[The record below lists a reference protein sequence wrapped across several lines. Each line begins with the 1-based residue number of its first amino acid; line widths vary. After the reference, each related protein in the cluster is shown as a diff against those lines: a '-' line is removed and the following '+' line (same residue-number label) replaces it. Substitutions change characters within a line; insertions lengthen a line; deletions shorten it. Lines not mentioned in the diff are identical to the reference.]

1 LLSTAFA
8 RNSLIKGQDFMSSP
22 LVSIVVLNYKRL
34 SALEQ
39 TLQSAVAQQ
48 YPRKEIIVVD
58 NHSEENVA
66 AVVHKFGPDIQLIEL
81 DANLGSCAGR
91 NVGIRAA
98 QGELLITLDNDVSF
112 LSPGAVDTVVR
123 LFADHPD
130 YHVLAF
136 QLRDAETG
144 QLRLREW
151 CHPKDWRQFAGVQF
165 PTHFFVEGAAAYRRV
180 VFDNAGLYF
189 EPLFIY
195 NEGWD
200 LGLRILD
207 HGYRILYTPEIQV
220 RHLMSPEARSNS
232 RPYFLF
238 TRNYIWIAYKDYP
251 VWSGLRFVSF
261 RLAMMAY
268 FALRRGRVS
277 SFLQGVW
284 QGICGC
290 RHIKRAPVRRST
302 VEYIDSLESDR
313 PNLFVRYAR
322 HRTVPQL

>member
-1 LLSTAFA
+1 
-8 RNSLIKGQDFMSSP
+8 MSSP

-39 TLQSAVAQQ
+39 TLESVIAQQ
-48 YPRKEIIVVD
+48 YASKEIIVVD

-66 AVVHKFGPDIQLIEL
+66 AVVRKCGSDIQLIEL
-81 DANLGSCAGR
+81 DTNLGSCAGR
-91 NVGIRAA
+91 NAGIRAA
-98 QGELLITLDNDVSF
+98 QGELVITLDNDVSF
-112 LSPGAVDTVVR
+112 LSADAVDTVVR
-123 LFADHPD
+123 LFDD
-130 YHVLAF
+130 YSDCHVLAF
-136 QLRDAETG
+136 QVRDAQTG

-180 VFDNAGLYF
+180 VFAKAGLYF

-207 HGYRILYTPEIQV
+207 HGYRILYTPEIKV
-220 RHLMSPEARSNS
+220 RHLMSPEARSSS

-238 TRNYIWIAYKDYP
+238 TRNYIWIAFKNYP

-268 FALRRGRVS
+268 FALRTGHLSTFVR
-277 SFLQGVW
+277 GVW
-284 QGICGC
+284 DGICGC
-290 RHIKRAPVRRST
+290 RRIERVPVRRST
-302 VEYIDSLESDR
+302 VAYIKSLESER

-322 HRTVPQL
+322 HRIVPQL

>member
-1 LLSTAFA
+1 M
-8 RNSLIKGQDFMSSP
+8 SLP

-48 YPRKEIIVVD
+48 YPHKEIIVVD

-66 AVVHKFGPDIQLIEL
+66 AAVRKFGPDIQLLEL
-81 DANLGSCAGR
+81 EANLGSCAGR

-98 QGELLITLDNDVSF
+98 HGELVITLDNDVSF
-112 LSPGAVDTVVR
+112 LSPHAVDAVVR
-123 LFADHPD
+123 LFDDHSD

-136 QLRDAETG
+136 QLCDAETG

-151 CHPKDWRQFAGVQF
+151 CHPKDWHQFAGVQF

-180 VFDNAGLYF
+180 VFENAGLYF

-220 RHLMSPEARSNS
+220 RHLMSPEARSKS

-238 TRNYIWIAYKDYP
+238 ARNYIWIAYKDYP
-251 VWSGLRFVSF
+251 VWSGLRFLSF

-268 FALRRGRVS
+268 FALRTRHVL
-277 SFLQGVW
+277 SFLNGLREGV
-284 QGICGC
+284 CGC
-290 RHIKRAPVRRST
+290 LQIKRAPVRSST
-302 VEYIDSLESDR
+302 IAYIDSLERDR
-313 PNLFVRYAR
+313 PNLLVRFAR
-322 HRTVPQL
+322 HRAVPQL